1 MIYSALYYSG
11 SLEKGDLIVRDNRY
25 YPCKYS
31 ETLPVWLQYIRKHYP
46 NEHLVLLADVA
57 SPVPIQPLLDRYLTE
72 PYDVCAPARSY
83 LISATGES
91 PKVHIR
97 WMNEHTGKYFWAMQR
112 NIVESLVMAYDN
124 NHDWFWVDA
133 DAFLNTD
140 ILSRVKRTGA
150 DFAAPQ
156 IAHHQMTADS
166 VCTFISAERLHALD
180 GICNLPDHLHAILSD
195 GPTDLRMHSL
205 QEGGLYKTFCYGKTL
220 ALGGQI
226 ELSHLA
232 CYDHFMGFLKR
243 NPLDTHE
250 YRALVEQLERVD
262 WSRMEGVERTF
273 HDMDFKHGFQ
283 DSLETFP

>member
-1 MIYSALYYSG
+1 MIYSALFYPG
-11 SLEKGDLIVRDNRY
+11 SLAHGDLIVRDNRF

-31 ETLPVWLQYIRKHYP
+31 ETFPVWMQYIRKHYP
-46 NEHLVLLADVA
+46 DEHIVLLADVA
-57 SPVPIQPLLDRYLTE
+57 SPVPIQPLLNHYLNE
-72 PYDVCAPARSY
+72 PYDVGNPECSY
-83 LISATGES
+83 GICIDDDA

-112 NIVESLVMAYDN
+112 NIVESLIYAYHND
-124 NHDWFWVDA
+124 HDWFWVDA

-140 ILSRVKRTGA
+140 ILSIVKRVGA

-180 GICNLPDHLHAILSD
+180 HICNLPDYLRAVLAD

-205 QEGGLYKTFCYGKTL
+205 QEGGLYKTFCYGRVMTL
-220 ALGGQI
+220 GNQI

-232 CYDHFMGFLKR
+232 CHDHFMGFLKR
-243 NPLDTHE
+243 NPLDTYA
-250 YRALVEQLERVD
+250 YRALVEQLEKVD

-273 HDMDFKHGFQ
+273 HDMDFKIVK
-283 DSLETFP
+283 